1 MVRVWRAVAS
11 TLAPGGRVPSCVT
24 TTRTGSR
31 PAASRTVSSGSSRR
45 TVPAPTMTASTRE
58 RSSCTA
64 RRLSRQLIQR
74 ASPPA
79 AATLPSRVT
88 AALYVT
94 SGRPVRWYVRKGA
107 FCSRARAPQRS
118 SARSTSTP
126 PSRSLR
132 RPRPS
137 TCGLGSPRAITA
149 RAHSGGHQ
157 RIRAGRRLAV
167 VAARLEGAVE
177 RRASGALAGL
187 GERHGLG
194 VRLSRRQVPPA
205 ADDFSV
211 AHQDGAHQG
220 VGMRAAAASLGQGER
235 LVHIQFVVH
244 TTTPQSM
251 RSRADDAEAPN
262 LLLSSG
268 L

>member
-1 MVRVWRAVAS
+1 M
-11 TLAPGGRVPSCVT
+11 
-24 TTRTGSR
+24 
-31 PAASRTVSSGSSRR
+31 SSGSSRR
-45 TVPAPTMTASTRE
+45 TVPAPTITASTRE

-64 RRLSRQLIQR
+64 LRLSRQLIQR

-94 SGRPVRWYVRKGA
+94 SGRPVRWYVRNGA

-118 SARSTSTP
+118 SAEVDLHAAVAQLAQAAAVD
-126 PSRSLR
+126 LR
-132 RPRPS
+132 VRVAE
-137 TCGLGSPRAITA
+137 GDDRAA
-149 RAHSGGHQ
+149 DAGGHQ
-157 RIRAGRRLAV
+157 RVRAGRRLAV
-167 VAARLEGAVE
+167 VAARLERAVE
-177 RRASGALAGL
+177 RRAPGALAGL
-187 GERHGLG
+187 GEGHRLG

-205 ADDFSV
+205 TDDLSV
-211 AHQDGAHQG
+211 AHQDGADQRIG
-220 VGMRAAAASLGQGER
+220 VRAAAASLGQGER
-235 LVHIQFVVH
+235 LVHIQSVVH
-244 TTTPQSM
+244 TTTPRSM